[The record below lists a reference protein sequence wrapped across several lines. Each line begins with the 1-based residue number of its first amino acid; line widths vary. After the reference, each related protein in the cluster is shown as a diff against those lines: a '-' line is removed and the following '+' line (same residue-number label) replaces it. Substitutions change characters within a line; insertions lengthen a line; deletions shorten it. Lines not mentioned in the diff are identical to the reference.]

1 MATQTTNADAEQLV
15 DAASVA
21 VALGICEATVRRMAS
36 RGELPSIALGPRLV
50 RFNLTHVL
58 AELQSR
64 SGPLVVPSVPE
75 IRA

>member
-1 MATQTTNADAEQLV
+1 MTTQTSNPDAEQLV

-50 RFNLTHVL
+50 RFNLANVL
-58 AELQSR
+58 AALGSR
-64 SGPLVVPSVPE
+64 SRPLTIPSVDVT
-75 IRA
+75 A